1 MIFQHPLVFE
11 NPTSKRAYF
20 PHFNEPLYLPCLLVD
35 VESYWSSNASFRFDG
50 MDDTFP
56 RFGVVENAVSI
67 FVQSGK
73 NVICLNERILSFDV
87 VFFEE
92 ILYYFHPLACNRRG
106 RFVAATPI
114 GFAVTARVKKVILS
128 SGLSFFGHQHR
139 PFSKVGLI
147 VNKTFCKL

>member
-1 MIFQHPLVFE
+1 
-11 NPTSKRAYF
+11 
-20 PHFNEPLYLPCLLVD
+20 
-35 VESYWSSNASFRFDG
+35 

-128 SGLSFFGHQHR
+128 SGESFFGHQLR
-139 PFSKVGLI
+139 PSQK
-147 VNKTFCKL
+147 